1 MLIAKVVLT
10 LLSFVQVFD
19 LKIKLSTSKY
29 FRFIRLKAKAPAE
42 AVKTEKS
49 KAPFIPVEKVI
60 DKANS
65 KSSNPLNFA
74 NSSVLNPIIK
84 KTAKI
89 ISAPVAKIPMVG
101 TSEFGIQGFISW
113 V

>member
-1 MLIAKVVLT
+1 M
-10 LLSFVQVFD
+10 
-19 LKIKLSTSKY
+19 
-29 FRFIRLKAKAPAE
+29 AKAPAE
-42 AVKTEKS
+42 ALKTEKS

-65 KSSNPLNFA
+65 KRRNPLNLA

-84 KTAKI
+84 NREKT
-89 ISAPVAKIPMVG
+89 ISAAVAIIPIVG
-101 TSEFGIQGFISW
+101 ISELGIQGFIIS